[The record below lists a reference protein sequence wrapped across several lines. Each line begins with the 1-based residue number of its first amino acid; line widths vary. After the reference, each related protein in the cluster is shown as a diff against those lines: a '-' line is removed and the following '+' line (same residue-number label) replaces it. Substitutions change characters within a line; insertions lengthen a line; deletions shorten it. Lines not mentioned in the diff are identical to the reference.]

1 MNTKA
6 KHPKVCTQWDRK
18 RVFVPNTMPS
28 LTEQAHAAGCDL
40 KLIMDRYVKTGELPL
55 GNTRGQPQYL
65 DAPDQEQDF
74 KHIQDVIAEAHSIY
88 EKLTPEMKEK
98 YPTVV
103 DLINADLTPVDT
115 PETGGSEASSEA
127 SHAEGVTP
135 QKDSEK
141 DSSEA

>member
-1 MNTKA
+1 MNKRKVTKI
-6 KHPKVCTQWDRK
+6 HPKIRTEWDRQ
-18 RVFVPNTMPS
+18 RVFVPNTLPS

-55 GNTRGQPQYL
+55 GNTRGTASYM

-74 KHIQDVIAEAHSIY
+74 KYMQDVIAEAHSVH

-115 PETGGSEASSEA
+115 SGTDGAEGSSEA
-127 SHAEGVTP
+127 S
-135 QKDSEK
+135 K
-141 DSSEA
+141 SEATTDQNTPENA

>member
-1 MNTKA
+1 MPRTK
-6 KHPKVCTQWDRK
+6 WDRQ

-74 KHIQDVIAEAHSIY
+74 KHIQDTIAAANSAY
-88 EKLTPEMKEK
+88 EKLPPELKEK
-98 YPTVV
+98 YPDVES
-103 DLINADLTPVDT
+103 LLQADFT
-115 PETGGSEASSEA
+115 PEDTAETAGTEGSSVA
-127 SHAEGVTP
+127 SHAEGVTHS
-135 QKDSEK
+135 KDSEN